1 MQELRKKMMAFLGD
15 ENGIFKVEYDALGL
29 IIVLGILVMVTALTK
44 KGKWLVQRGLSSLMS
59 YVKAYPPFPKGGGG
73 GLIKGLIILLTKSLW
88 GAKAA
93 CLLFWRVTPSSGD
106 GWYLKSLYGRKWL
119 RPLARSNSI
128 MRQLPGWLWLVLA
141 IAFAGMASY
150 MALGWLKRQ
159 AAAPVAKERP
169 RLMVVVANAKVGPG
183 GILTPPQLKTEIW
196 QRETPPQDFFSNAD
210 QVVGREARTALNPG
224 DLVTRENTG
233 EKRGGIIAQ
242 LSPNQRAMT
251 VKVDEASG
259 VAGFLVPGDRV
270 DVVVILDKGEYNKN
284 PISKTLIQ
292 NLKVLGT
299 GQKMEPRPGDKPQ
312 VVPTV
317 TLEVSPEQGESL
329 ALATKE
335 GRISL
340 VLRGLGDQEVV
351 ETQGVDTTKLL
362 GGTLVKA
369 TTAAPPPSR
378 TVEVIRRTQR
388 ASVSYWG
395 LKQRTQ

>member
-1 MQELRKKMMAFLGD
+1 
-15 ENGIFKVEYDALGL
+15 
-29 IIVLGILVMVTALTK
+29 
-44 KGKWLVQRGLSSLMS
+44 
-59 YVKAYPPFPKGGGG
+59 
-73 GLIKGLIILLTKSLW
+73 
-88 GAKAA
+88 
-93 CLLFWRVTPSSGD
+93 
-106 GWYLKSLYGRKWL
+106 
-119 RPLARSNSI
+119 

-141 IAFAGMASY
+141 IAFAGLASY

-159 AAAPVAKERP
+159 AAAPIAKERP
-169 RLMVVVANAKVGPG
+169 KLMVVVANAKVGPG

-369 TTAAPPPSR
+369 TTAAPPPPR

-388 ASVSYWG
+388 ASVSY
-395 LKQRTQ
+395 